1 MTDFPDTHR
10 DLLDAPVASLATIG
24 GDGIPQA
31 TLIWFLYD
39 DGEVRVSL
47 STARLKTKHLQKRP
61 QCSLLIP
68 DPESQMRY
76 LELHGTAE
84 IEPDDDYEFAG
95 RVGAKY
101 GADLRGYDEPGS
113 SRVMITLVPK
123 RVYAVDMR
131 Q

>member
-1 MTDFPDTHR
+1 
-10 DLLDAPVASLATIG
+10 
-24 GDGIPQA
+24 
-31 TLIWFLYD
+31 
-39 DGEVRVSL
+39 
-47 STARLKTKHLQKRP
+47 
-61 QCSLLIP
+61 
-68 DPESQMRY
+68 MRY